1 MSTWKEVPLDQVR
14 TKYKGRHEIY
24 EEIKYW
30 VTEKEWR
37 VRDQGHGF
45 TLWPPDTGVRRTPP
59 WVLIGGTPE
68 GNPRLSPL
76 GWWEFGD
83 GAEVGGDVQAV
94 SVPVLGWAIA

>member
-30 VTEKEWR
+30 VTEKEWG

-68 GNPRLSPL
+68 GNPTRHAKRIRR
-76 GWWEFGD
+76 ECT
-83 GAEVGGDVQAV
+83 AMQREVDEQRE
-94 SVPVLGWAIA
+94 